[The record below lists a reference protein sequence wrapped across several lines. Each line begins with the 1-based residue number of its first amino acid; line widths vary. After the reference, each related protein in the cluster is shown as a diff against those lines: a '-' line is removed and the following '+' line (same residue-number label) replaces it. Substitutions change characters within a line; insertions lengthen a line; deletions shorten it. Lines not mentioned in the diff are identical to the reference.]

1 MKPRGLRSSI
11 SHVRRHPWL
20 HTISVATITVAL
32 LLLGGFF
39 FCYRNL
45 ESLAEKTNPHVTG
58 TLYLKDALSDAQ
70 VRTLREHV
78 LSLQAVSRVQFKNKG
93 SVVKELQGFLGTR
106 ESDVLP
112 GSELFP
118 DILDVEL
125 ARDADEDTIV
135 ALKKSLARLPE
146 VAEVDFS
153 EDWLAQYNRFAYM
166 VKVIGALLM
175 AAILLGSSFIIA
187 NFMGMR
193 HQARREEIEIV
204 RLMGAHRGFIL
215 TPFLLE
221 GIFEGVLGAAI
232 ALSALYGMKSFLS
245 AFSVPIAGL
254 FGISRFVYLSPGQF
268 VTVIAVGIAMAFI
281 SSFTVFLRFRE
292 NQLR

>member
-1 MKPRGLRSSI
+1 MKPRGLRASI

-20 HTISVATITVAL
+20 HTISVATISVAL

-45 ESLAEKTNPHVTG
+45 ESIAEKTNPHVTG
-58 TLYLKDALSDAQ
+58 TLYLKEALSDAQ
-70 VRTLREHV
+70 VKALREQV
-78 LSLQAVSRVQFKNKG
+78 LSQPAVAKVQFKSKG
-93 SVVKELQGFLGTR
+93 SVVKELHNFLGTR
-106 ESDVLP
+106 ETEVLP

-125 ARDADEDTIV
+125 AKETDDETV
-135 ALKKSLARLPE
+135 AALKARLAHLPE

-153 EDWLAQYNRFAYM
+153 EDWLAQYNRFAYLA
-166 VKVIGALLM
+166 KVIGILLM
-175 AAILLGSSFIIA
+175 VAILLGSSFIIA

-193 HQARREEIEIV
+193 HQARAEEIEIV

-221 GIFEGVLGAAI
+221 GVFEGVMGASI
-232 ALSALYGMKSFLS
+232 ALTLLYGLKAFLT
-245 AFSVPIAGL
+245 AFQVPIAGV

-281 SSFTVFLRFRE
+281 SSLTVFLRFRE
-292 NQLR
+292 DQIR